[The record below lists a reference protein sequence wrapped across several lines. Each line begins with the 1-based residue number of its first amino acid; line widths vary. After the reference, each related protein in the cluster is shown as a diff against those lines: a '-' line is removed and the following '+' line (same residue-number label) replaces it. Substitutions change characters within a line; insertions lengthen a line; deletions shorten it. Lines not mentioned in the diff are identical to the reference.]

1 MDSKKRPND
10 DIESSSDA
18 LDDQPMDVS
27 DAILSAI
34 VKEAAT
40 IHPPTVTVTV
50 VTDNTVPGEPNKR
63 VKLTMEHDKAGDYS
77 PSTDI
82 TDPAKET
89 KDLTE
94 WVDHM
99 DEDKAPILPS
109 KETSS
114 PVKKD
119 DAHPATTSDN
129 VDPVPLVSGA
139 PTILSD
145 SILAVASLSEPLM
158 TTLETLEN
166 EAQATIVPTSEDKK
180 PEEPLNQASI
190 EETSAHSETTEPKE
204 TKEPI
209 VTPTTEKAPPVE
221 TIYDPIKPQEAQ
233 TIEEPKEVTQ
243 PKEPM
248 DTFEPRV
255 PSMPETS
262 ERPPSQQGD
271 DIIMTQAAVEDTLPT
286 SMPFQQQ
293 PSTESVDPTPL
304 KEPVGNAPNVVDEA
318 PTEAVDRAPMELEK
332 ASTELEKVPTELEKV
347 PTEFEK
353 VPTELEKVPTELEKV
368 PTELEKVPTELEKLP
383 TELENA
389 PTELEK
395 APNELEKTSAEP
407 VKKAPAKEF
416 FDRGSVQESPKL
428 MTSVQQPQHQQ
439 ESQSQLSQPSQ
450 PSQSQPSQSQPAPCP
465 SPSQPSQPSQSQ
477 PSQTPYQQP
486 KPVPSG
492 PNPPSDSHR
501 RHEPSQLPPLSTIS
515 GSQSLPSLTSHAPQ
529 PARSTMSLSALLI
542 NNDEEEDR
550 PGHGRVSREIFDRFE
565 SASMEGPRHLQP
577 RPPPSQA
584 YSKTPQP
591 QAPHAPSHSHPP
603 SHSGHPPSHPS
614 HPLQPPVPLHST
626 GPSHVVRPSGTPRR
640 DPIEPNMRHGG
651 YNRSPIE
658 HGHPGRQEPML
669 QGPPRAPREYPAD
682 EVMESGGVS
691 GYTGHRHRL
700 ASPVGIRP
708 DPVAGPN
715 GKLPGLGAMNM
726 PSSGHEHGHHPRSEG
741 PLPPTRPGSYSPV
754 QHASYGNVANG
765 IMYPPSSHSG
775 YHGHH
780 APNMGQVEQPRHPRL
795 IIHSDSLKMD
805 GRPELF
811 LGYHRYDPA
820 TLLPNMEG
828 NENSLLEV
836 RIASTYLTY
845 DNAKVRKREL
855 WGTEVYTDDSDVV
868 ATLIHS
874 GFYIPPLTPTSTDQD
889 SLQPT
894 GQHNFASL
902 IQHICPGFDLA
913 VTIRAMP
920 KLEKYQGSIQNRIK
934 SRTWSTDDHSGA
946 SFKIESIRKLPAGE
960 ALNRGRGQ
968 SKRRIKE
975 SCTERQRVLANIHDE
990 TTESLQNE
998 RAMRTAT
1005 FEFTQQG
1012 YPCFKY
1018 SPELVMD
1025 RHDGL
1030 SRKWTSWRLKSA
1042 VLILENDEE
1051 RYEIS
1056 LQHQAGTD
1064 SRRFDQYRFAV
1075 ISPRTSLPS
1084 EATYPLG
1091 AQDLVEVLYED
1102 LDWQDFEWVERGVV
1116 VQPSNRP
1123 KKNGA
1128 MEGVDGVATNKQEV
1142 PMEVDGDE
1150 TQSQALSDDTQE
1162 GVFCVVSRL
1171 LWRSRTENRPN
1182 KESIM
1187 APSVHKSQV
1196 KIDSPLATPEVP
1208 ADNTKAIPS
1217 VSTLQLEISRVTPS
1231 LVAAPVEKVPPEAL
1245 KDVRVESK
1253 MPTSVTPTPPSTLS
1267 PTTTTTTT
1275 TTTIAPPV
1283 SQVIETKPKMDV
1295 ASAPTEEREEG
1306 ELEEGEIASD

>member
-1 MDSKKRPND
+1 
-10 DIESSSDA
+10 
-18 LDDQPMDVS
+18 
-27 DAILSAI
+27 
-34 VKEAAT
+34 
-40 IHPPTVTVTV
+40 
-50 VTDNTVPGEPNKR
+50 
-63 VKLTMEHDKAGDYS
+63 
-77 PSTDI
+77 
-82 TDPAKET
+82 
-89 KDLTE
+89 
-94 WVDHM
+94 
-99 DEDKAPILPS
+99 
-109 KETSS
+109 
-114 PVKKD
+114 
-119 DAHPATTSDN
+119 
-129 VDPVPLVSGA
+129 
-139 PTILSD
+139 
-145 SILAVASLSEPLM
+145 
-158 TTLETLEN
+158 
-166 EAQATIVPTSEDKK
+166 
-180 PEEPLNQASI
+180 
-190 EETSAHSETTEPKE
+190 
-204 TKEPI
+204 
-209 VTPTTEKAPPVE
+209 
-221 TIYDPIKPQEAQ
+221 
-233 TIEEPKEVTQ
+233 
-243 PKEPM
+243 
-248 DTFEPRV
+248 
-255 PSMPETS
+255 
-262 ERPPSQQGD
+262 
-271 DIIMTQAAVEDTLPT
+271 
-286 SMPFQQQ
+286 
-293 PSTESVDPTPL
+293 
-304 KEPVGNAPNVVDEA
+304 
-318 PTEAVDRAPMELEK
+318 
-332 ASTELEKVPTELEKV
+332 
-347 PTEFEK
+347 
-353 VPTELEKVPTELEKV
+353 
-368 PTELEKVPTELEKLP
+368 
-383 TELENA
+383 
-389 PTELEK
+389 
-395 APNELEKTSAEP
+395 
-407 VKKAPAKEF
+407 
-416 FDRGSVQESPKL
+416 
-428 MTSVQQPQHQQ
+428 
-439 ESQSQLSQPSQ
+439 
-450 PSQSQPSQSQPAPCP
+450 
-465 SPSQPSQPSQSQ
+465 
-477 PSQTPYQQP
+477 
-486 KPVPSG
+486 
-492 PNPPSDSHR
+492 
-501 RHEPSQLPPLSTIS
+501 
-515 GSQSLPSLTSHAPQ
+515 
-529 PARSTMSLSALLI
+529 
-542 NNDEEEDR
+542 
-550 PGHGRVSREIFDRFE
+550 
-565 SASMEGPRHLQP
+565 
-577 RPPPSQA
+577 
-584 YSKTPQP
+584 
-591 QAPHAPSHSHPP
+591 
-603 SHSGHPPSHPS
+603 
-614 HPLQPPVPLHST
+614 
-626 GPSHVVRPSGTPRR
+626 
-640 DPIEPNMRHGG
+640 
-651 YNRSPIE
+651 
-658 HGHPGRQEPML
+658 ML

>member
-50 VTDNTVPGEPNKR
+50 VTENTVPGEPNKR

-248 DTFEPRV
+248 DTFEPSV

-304 KEPVGNAPNVVDEA
+304 KEPV
-318 PTEAVDRAPMELEK
+318 
-332 ASTELEKVPTELEKV
+332 
-347 PTEFEK
+347 
-353 VPTELEKVPTELEKV
+353 
-368 PTELEKVPTELEKLP
+368 
-383 TELENA
+383 
-389 PTELEK
+389 
-395 APNELEKTSAEP
+395 
-407 VKKAPAKEF
+407 
-416 FDRGSVQESPKL
+416 
-428 MTSVQQPQHQQ
+428 
-439 ESQSQLSQPSQ
+439 
-450 PSQSQPSQSQPAPCP
+450 
-465 SPSQPSQPSQSQ
+465 
-477 PSQTPYQQP
+477 
-486 KPVPSG
+486 
-492 PNPPSDSHR
+492 
-501 RHEPSQLPPLSTIS
+501 
-515 GSQSLPSLTSHAPQ
+515 
-529 PARSTMSLSALLI
+529 
-542 NNDEEEDR
+542 
-550 PGHGRVSREIFDRFE
+550 
-565 SASMEGPRHLQP
+565 
-577 RPPPSQA
+577 
-584 YSKTPQP
+584 
-591 QAPHAPSHSHPP
+591 
-603 SHSGHPPSHPS
+603 
-614 HPLQPPVPLHST
+614 
-626 GPSHVVRPSGTPRR
+626 GTPRR

-726 PSSGHEHGHHPRSEG
+726 PSSGHEHGHHPRPEG

-1142 PMEVDGDE
+1142 PMEVD
-1150 TQSQALSDDTQE
+1150 
-1162 GVFCVVSRL
+1162 
-1171 LWRSRTENRPN
+1171 
-1182 KESIM
+1182 
-1187 APSVHKSQV
+1187 
-1196 KIDSPLATPEVP
+1196 
-1208 ADNTKAIPS
+1208 
-1217 VSTLQLEISRVTPS
+1217 
-1231 LVAAPVEKVPPEAL
+1231 
-1245 KDVRVESK
+1245 
-1253 MPTSVTPTPPSTLS
+1253 
-1267 PTTTTTTT
+1267 
-1275 TTTIAPPV
+1275 
-1283 SQVIETKPKMDV
+1283 
-1295 ASAPTEEREEG
+1295 
-1306 ELEEGEIASD
+1306 